1 MAKKVQSLY
10 IHFPFCRH
18 LCNYCDFFKKVPQ
31 NAELE
36 QDEFHLYL
44 ENAFTEHEK
53 LMKENGYSWDA
64 LETLYIGGGTPSL
77 WGEKGAEFLARFL
90 KEKNIQ
96 LSPECEF
103 TLEVNPGSWTKESL
117 LAWKKTGVNR
127 YSLGI
132 QTLNGQVIKYLDRV
146 HTIDDVF
153 ETLTYFKEINANFSV
168 DFMLGL
174 PHSEVNQRNVIEEL
188 ELALK
193 FNPSHFS
200 VYILTV
206 KENYKYFNHLPNEE
220 WIEKEYLDVAQF
232 LTSHKFSHYE
242 VSNFGLENRKSKHN
256 LMYWKSNSVAAL
268 GPSATG
274 FFSEDRIRYKWKTKN
289 AQIETEMLSLEEFK
303 LEQIYMA
310 LRSEEGLLAS
320 SFSNQAEFLQLKE
333 KWEGQNYLVKHSS
346 KIQLNSH
353 GYLILD
359 SLMDELFRL
368 KLA

>member
-1 MAKKVQSLY
+1 MAKKVKSLY

-36 QDEFHLYL
+36 QDEFHVYL
-44 ENAFTEHEK
+44 ENAFIEHEK

-77 WGEKGAEFLARFL
+77 WGVKGAEFLADFL
-90 KEKNIQ
+90 QKKNIK
-96 LSPECEF
+96 LSPSCEF

-117 LAWKKTGVNR
+117 EAWKKTGVNR

-132 QTLNGQVIKYLDRV
+132 QTLNAQLIKYLDRV
-146 HTIDDVF
+146 HSIDDVF
-153 ETLTYFKEINANFSV
+153 ETLAYFKEMNANFSV

-174 PHSEVNQRNVIEEL
+174 PYSEENQRDVIEEL
-188 ELALK
+188 KRALAYC
-193 FNPSHFS
+193 PSHFS

-206 KENYKYFNHLPNEE
+206 KENYKYFKNLPNEE
-220 WIEKEYLDVAQF
+220 WIEKEYLTVADF
-232 LTSHKFSHYE
+232 LIENKFSHYE
-242 VSNFGLENRKSKHN
+242 VSNFGLESKKSKHN

-274 FFSEDRIRYKWKTKN
+274 FLSEDKIRYKWKTKV
-289 AQIETEMLSLEEFK
+289 AEIEMENLSEEEFK
-303 LEQIYMA
+303 LEKVYMA
-310 LRSEEGLLAS
+310 LRSEEGLSQDFFAD
-320 SFSNQAEFLQLKE
+320 EE
-333 KWEGQNYLVKHSS
+333 KFKQIKDSWEKKNCLLNYSD
-346 KIQLNSH
+346 KIRLNSS

-368 KLA
+368 KLV